1 MPSNSS
7 SRMSAN
13 SSLSSS
19 VIGSSLQRVNVN
31 QLQLH
36 LPNVGF
42 YLVTKPVVTGP
53 PQASAKL
60 RLTSALLAKQRQRHR
75 PSPRVR
81 HLHKRTNGVKPCA
94 YGCAAFGLLAEA
106 VTTRLAE
113 TGAV

>member
-60 RLTSALLAKQRQRHR
+60 RLTSALLAKQCERHR
-75 PSPRVR
+75 PPPRVR
-81 HLHKRTNGVKPCA
+81 HLHKRTNGMKPHT
-94 YGCAAFGLLAEA
+94 YGCAAFRFLAKA
-106 VTTRLAE
+106 ITA
-113 TGAV
+113 GFA